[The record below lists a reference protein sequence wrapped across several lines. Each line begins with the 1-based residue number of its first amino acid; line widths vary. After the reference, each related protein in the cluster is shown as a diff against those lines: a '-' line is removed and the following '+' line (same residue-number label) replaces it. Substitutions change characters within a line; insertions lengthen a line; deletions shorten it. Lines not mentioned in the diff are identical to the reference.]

1 MSNRVVEY
9 NSWHTGAGRH
19 VNIFV
24 GLQLE
29 GLYVGDL
36 LYIQLFFS
44 ECMQLTMWRQIG
56 FSDGRLSRLQVR
68 ALSFVTDEQTCQTA
82 LASVSPSVT

>member
-19 VNIFV
+19 INIFV

-36 LYIQLFFS
+36 LNIQLFS
-44 ECMQLTMWRQIG
+44 EFMQLTMWRQIG

-82 LASVSPSVT
+82 LASVSPSVK